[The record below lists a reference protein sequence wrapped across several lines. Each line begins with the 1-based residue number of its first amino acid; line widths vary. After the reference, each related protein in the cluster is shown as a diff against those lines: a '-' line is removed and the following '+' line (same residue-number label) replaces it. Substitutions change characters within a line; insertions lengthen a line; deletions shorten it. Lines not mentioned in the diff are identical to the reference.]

1 MTFNFIFKGFGSLV
15 QGVLVPS
22 FLKSAAKLLPFSDPT
37 KFFAQKVLN
46 FQKMYNPFDK
56 ILVNSTLHL
65 HFVNSTYH
73 FCVSL
78 PLVIWMEAGLCLY
91 KCGMLS
97 RVLSLPASS
106 PFPRPLHSP
115 FPPHCVFLL
124 LRRILSGLPPLCGW
138 PGWVFVG

>member
-91 KCGMLS
+91 KCGMSS

-106 PFPRPLHSP
+106 PFPIPS
-115 FPPHCVFLL
+115 
-124 LRRILSGLPPLCGW
+124 PLCLSSFTPDTIRPPSLMRIAVVCFCW
-138 PGWVFVG
+138 LK